1 MNTQSYKTKFAN
13 AQTYEREWFVVDA
26 KDKTLG
32 RLATQIATIL
42 RGKHKATYTP
52 HFDAGDY
59 VVVVNANQIHLSGN
73 KWDQKNYI
81 SYTGYPGGQRTI
93 NAKDLNVK
101 KPTAIVENA
110 VRGMLPKNK
119 LGADLFRNL
128 RVYNG
133 AEHQQEAQNPKTIN
147 INDFL

>member
-1 MNTQSYKTKFAN
+1 VNTQSYKTKFAN
-13 AQTYEREWFVVDA
+13 AQTHEREWFVVDA

-59 VVVVNANQIHLSGN
+59 VVVINANQIHLSGN

-101 KPTAIVENA
+101 KPIAIVENA
-110 VRGMLPKNK
+110 VRGMLPKNRLGRDMFRK
-119 LGADLFRNL
+119 LFVYEGADHPH
-128 RVYNG
+128 
-133 AEHQQEAQNPKTIN
+133 AAQKPQT
-147 INDFL
+147 LS

>member
-1 MNTQSYKTKFAN
+1 M
-13 AQTYEREWFVVDA
+13 VDA

-101 KPTAIVENA
+101 KPIAIVENA
-110 VRGMLPKNK
+110 VRGMLPKNRLGRDMFRK
-119 LGADLFRNL
+119 LFVYEGADHPH
-128 RVYNG
+128 
-133 AEHQQEAQNPKTIN
+133 AAQKPQT
-147 INDFL
+147 LS

>member
-13 AQTYEREWFVVDA
+13 AQTHEREWFVVDA

-59 VVVVNANQIHLSGN
+59 VVVINANQIHLSGN

-101 KPTAIVENA
+101 KPISIVENA
-110 VRGMLPKNK
+110 VRGMLPKNRLGRDMFRK
-119 LGADLFRNL
+119 LFVYEGADHPH
-128 RVYNG
+128 
-133 AEHQQEAQNPKTIN
+133 AAQKPQT
-147 INDFL
+147 LS

>member
-1 MNTQSYKTKFAN
+1 VNTQSYKTKFAN

-59 VVVVNANQIHLSGN
+59 VVVINANQIHLSGN

-101 KPTAIVENA
+101 KPIAIVENA
-110 VRGMLPKNK
+110 VRGMLPKNRLGRDMFRK
-119 LGADLFRNL
+119 LFVYEGADHPH
-128 RVYNG
+128 
-133 AEHQQEAQNPKTIN
+133 AAQKPQT
-147 INDFL
+147 LS

>member
-101 KPTAIVENA
+101 KPIAIVENA
-110 VRGMLPKNK
+110 VRGMLPKNRLGRDMFRK
-119 LGADLFRNL
+119 LFVYEGADHPH
-128 RVYNG
+128 
-133 AEHQQEAQNPKTIN
+133 AAQKPQT
-147 INDFL
+147 LS

>member
-59 VVVVNANQIHLSGN
+59 VVVINANQIHLSGN

-101 KPTAIVENA
+101 KPLAIVENA
-110 VRGMLPKNK
+110 VRGMLPKNRLGRDMFRK
-119 LGADLFRNL
+119 LFVYEGADHPH
-128 RVYNG
+128 
-133 AEHQQEAQNPKTIN
+133 AAQKPQT
-147 INDFL
+147 LS

>member
-13 AQTYEREWFVVDA
+13 AQTHEREWFVVDA

-59 VVVVNANQIHLSGN
+59 VVVINANQIHLSGN

-101 KPTAIVENA
+101 KPIAIVENA
-110 VRGMLPKNK
+110 VRGMLPKNRLGRDMFRK
-119 LGADLFRNL
+119 LFVYEGADHPH
-128 RVYNG
+128 
-133 AEHQQEAQNPKTIN
+133 AAQKPQT
-147 INDFL
+147 LS

>member
-1 MNTQSYKTKFAN
+1 VNTQSYKTKFAN

-42 RGKHKATYTP
+42 RGKHKASYTP

-59 VVVVNANQIHLSGN
+59 VVVINANQIHLSGN

-101 KPTAIVENA
+101 KPIAIVENA
-110 VRGMLPKNK
+110 VRGMLPKNRLGRDMFRK
-119 LGADLFRNL
+119 LFVYEGADHPH
-128 RVYNG
+128 
-133 AEHQQEAQNPKTIN
+133 AAQKPQT
-147 INDFL
+147 LS

>member
-59 VVVVNANQIHLSGN
+59 VVVINANQIHLSGN

-101 KPTAIVENA
+101 KPIAIVENA
-110 VRGMLPKNK
+110 VRGMLPKNRLGRDMFRK
-119 LGADLFRNL
+119 LFVYEGADHPH
-128 RVYNG
+128 
-133 AEHQQEAQNPKTIN
+133 AAQKPQT
-147 INDFL
+147 LS

>member
-1 MNTQSYKTKFAN
+1 VNTQSYKTKFAN

-101 KPTAIVENA
+101 KPIAIVENA
-110 VRGMLPKNK
+110 VRGMLPKNRLGRDMFRK
-119 LGADLFRNL
+119 LFVYEGADHPH
-128 RVYNG
+128 
-133 AEHQQEAQNPKTIN
+133 AAQKPQT
-147 INDFL
+147 LS

>member
-1 MNTQSYKTKFAN
+1 LTQKN
-13 AQTYEREWFVVDA
+13 
-26 KDKTLG
+26 KTLG

-59 VVVVNANQIHLSGN
+59 VVVINANQIHLSGN

-101 KPTAIVENA
+101 KPIAIVENA
-110 VRGMLPKNK
+110 VRGMLPKNRLGRDMFRK
-119 LGADLFRNL
+119 LFVYEGADHPH
-128 RVYNG
+128 
-133 AEHQQEAQNPKTIN
+133 AAQKPQT
-147 INDFL
+147 LS

>member
-59 VVVVNANQIHLSGN
+59 VVVINANQIHLSGN

-101 KPTAIVENA
+101 KPIAIVENA
-110 VRGMLPKNK
+110 VRGMLPKNRLGRDMFRK
-119 LGADLFRNL
+119 LFVYEGADHPH
-128 RVYNG
+128 
-133 AEHQQEAQNPKTIN
+133 AAQKPQS
-147 INDFL
+147 LS

>member
-1 MNTQSYKTKFAN
+1 MNTQSYKTKFAK
-13 AQTYEREWFVVDA
+13 AQTHEREWFVVDA

-59 VVVVNANQIHLSGN
+59 VVVINANQIHLSGN

-101 KPTAIVENA
+101 KPISIVENA
-110 VRGMLPKNK
+110 VRGMLPKNRLGRDMFRK
-119 LGADLFRNL
+119 LFVYEGADHPH
-128 RVYNG
+128 
-133 AEHQQEAQNPKTIN
+133 AAQKPQT
-147 INDFL
+147 LS

>member
-32 RLATQIATIL
+32 RLATQIAAIL

-101 KPTAIVENA
+101 KPIAIVENA
-110 VRGMLPKNK
+110 VRGMLPKNRLGRDMFRK
-119 LGADLFRNL
+119 LFVYEGADHPH
-128 RVYNG
+128 
-133 AEHQQEAQNPKTIN
+133 AAQKPQT
-147 INDFL
+147 LS

>member
-13 AQTYEREWFVVDA
+13 AQTHEREWFVVDA

-59 VVVVNANQIHLSGN
+59 VVVINANQIHLSGN

-101 KPTAIVENA
+101 KPIAIVENA
-110 VRGMLPKNK
+110 VRGMLPKNRLGRDMFRK
-119 LGADLFRNL
+119 LFVYEGADHPH
-128 RVYNG
+128 
-133 AEHQQEAQNPKTIN
+133 AAQKPQTLN
-147 INDFL
+147 

>member
-59 VVVVNANQIHLSGN
+59 VVVINANQIHLSGN

-101 KPTAIVENA
+101 KPIAIVENA
-110 VRGMLPKNK
+110 VRGMLPKNRLGRDMFRK
-119 LGADLFRNL
+119 LFVYDGADHPH
-128 RVYNG
+128 
-133 AEHQQEAQNPKTIN
+133 AAQKPQT
-147 INDFL
+147 LS

>member
-1 MNTQSYKTKFAN
+1 VNTQSYKTKFAN

-26 KDKTLG
+26 KNKTLG

-59 VVVVNANQIHLSGN
+59 VVVINANQIHLSGN

-101 KPTAIVENA
+101 KPIAIVENA
-110 VRGMLPKNK
+110 VRGMLPKNRLGRDMFRK
-119 LGADLFRNL
+119 LFVYEGADHPH
-128 RVYNG
+128 
-133 AEHQQEAQNPKTIN
+133 AAQKPQT
-147 INDFL
+147 LS